1 MAIGFDEADRAYA
14 RALGAGREMLATP
27 YSPAHRPRG
36 RESPAQR
43 SSLSGGGWRENEP
56 VVRAY
61 GVPTDTAGEFE
72 SLTATL
78 ALALTLSVTLTL
90 GNFEKEGMRRKPS
103 AAQASAQASP
113 FAVDGGQFGGAAG
126 TKQGWPAD
134 DRFLTSSSTIGS
146 GVAWAPDR
154 AFRSKSGL
162 PEAVPEGSRPQSAV
176 VSKRPQAAGVT
187 RHIGHTRP
195 APTALVPFAGERSMW
210 QPHRAFSAAAPSV

>member
-1 MAIGFDEADRAYA
+1 MGHRNHNDSSELKVAIGFDEADRAYA

-27 YSPAHRPRG
+27 YSPAHRPRS
-36 RESPAQR
+36 RESSAQR

-61 GVPTDTAGEFE
+61 GVPTDTA
-72 SLTATL
+72 
-78 ALALTLSVTLTL
+78 

-126 TKQGWPAD
+126 TKQGRPAD
-134 DRFLTSSSTIGS
+134 DRFLTSSSSIGS

-154 AFRSKSGL
+154 ASRSKSGL

-210 QPHRAFSAAAPSV
+210 QPHRAFSAATPSV